1 MYIVIIFKH
10 TIIRKGVK
18 SVLVQKLVY
27 DTDIN
32 FISEIYELRIIL
44 KKKDINIGIVE
55 SVEQDNHIVKLL
67 CDDDCYNEKIKD
79 IIDLY
84 MSNVLYKIVI
94 KEYKNREMFDYITEN
109 YFFLKQ
115 DEIIEVEEKIMK
127 ILLLESFTE
136 TENYVYYMNKIN
148 NIIEKIK
155 EFLEENSEININ
167 GFIRFRMKEL
177 KSNIERVIDKVIENY
192 MVEKEY
198 KEFVKLLKYFVDIQE
213 SKIEEIDIFINEGGK
228 YIIKNKAGKDI
239 FNEFMKEIAD
249 TEIDT
254 EAKMEDI
261 IISGLITNAPR
272 KVKIYGKDNCMNKEF
287 LETIINVFEDR
298 VELG

>member
-1 MYIVIIFKH
+1 
-10 TIIRKGVK
+10 
-18 SVLVQKLVY
+18 
-27 DTDIN
+27 
-32 FISEIYELRIIL
+32 
-44 KKKDINIGIVE
+44 
-55 SVEQDNHIVKLL
+55 
-67 CDDDCYNEKIKD
+67 
-79 IIDLY
+79 

-94 KEYKNREMFDYITEN
+94 KEYKSREMFHYITEN

-115 DEIIEVEEKIMK
+115 DEIIEVEEKIMN

-136 TENYVYYMNKIN
+136 SENYVYYMNKVN
-148 NIIEKIK
+148 AIIEKIK

-177 KSNIERVIDKVIENY
+177 KSNIEMVIDKVIENY

-213 SKIEEIDIFINEGGK
+213 SKIEEINIFINEGGK
-228 YIIKNKAGKDI
+228 YLIKNSAGKDI

-249 TEIDT
+249 TKIDT
-254 EAKMEDI
+254 ESKMEDI

-272 KVKIYGKDNCMNKEF
+272 KVKIYGKENCINKEF

>member
-1 MYIVIIFKH
+1 MHIVKIFKH

-18 SVLVQKLVY
+18 SMLVLKLVY
-27 DTDIN
+27 NTNIN
-32 FISEIYELRIIL
+32 FISEIHELRTIL

-67 CDDDCYNEKIKD
+67 CDDDCYSEKIKD

-94 KEYKNREMFDYITEN
+94 KEYKSREMFDYITEN

-115 DEIIEVEEKIMK
+115 DEIIEVEEKIMN

-136 TENYVYYMNKIN
+136 SENYVYYMNKVN
-148 NIIEKIK
+148 AIIEKIK

-177 KSNIERVIDKVIENY
+177 KSNIEMVIDKVIENY

-213 SKIEEIDIFINEGGK
+213 SKIEEINIFINEGGK
-228 YIIKNKAGKDI
+228 YLIKNSAGKDI

-249 TEIDT
+249 TKIDT
-254 EAKMEDI
+254 ESKMEDI

-272 KVKIYGKDNCMNKEF
+272 KVKIYGKENCINKEF

>member
-1 MYIVIIFKH
+1 M
-10 TIIRKGVK
+10 
-18 SVLVQKLVY
+18 LVQKLVY
-27 DTDIN
+27 DTELN
-32 FISEIYELRIIL
+32 FISDIYELRNIL

-67 CDDDCYNEKIKD
+67 CDDNCYSEKVKD

-115 DEIIEVEEKIMK
+115 EEIIEVEEQIMK
-127 ILLLESFTE
+127 ILMLESFTE
-136 TENYVYYMNKIN
+136 AENYVYYMNRIN

-272 KVKIYGKDNCMNKEF
+272 KVKIYGKDNCINKEF

>member
-1 MYIVIIFKH
+1 M
-10 TIIRKGVK
+10 
-18 SVLVQKLVY
+18 LVQKLVY
-27 DTDIN
+27 DTELN
-32 FISEIYELRIIL
+32 FISDIYELRNIL

-55 SVEQDNHIVKLL
+55 SVEHDNHIVKLL
-67 CDDDCYNEKIKD
+67 CDDNCYSEKVKD

-115 DEIIEVEEKIMK
+115 EEIIEVEEQIMK
-127 ILLLESFTE
+127 ILMLESFTE
-136 TENYVYYMNKIN
+136 AENYVYYMNRIN

-272 KVKIYGKDNCMNKEF
+272 KVKIYGKDNCINKEF
-287 LETIINVFEDR
+287 LETILNVFEDR

>member
-1 MYIVIIFKH
+1 M
-10 TIIRKGVK
+10 
-18 SVLVQKLVY
+18 LVQKLVY

>member
-148 NIIEKIK
+148 DIIEKIK

>member
-1 MYIVIIFKH
+1 ML
-10 TIIRKGVK
+10 
-18 SVLVQKLVY
+18 VLKLVY
-27 DTDIN
+27 NTNIN
-32 FISEIYELRIIL
+32 FISEIHELRTIL

-67 CDDDCYNEKIKD
+67 CDDDCYSEKIKD

-94 KEYKNREMFDYITEN
+94 KEYKSREMFDYITEN

-115 DEIIEVEEKIMK
+115 DEIIEVEEKIMN
-127 ILLLESFTE
+127 ILLLESFTDS
-136 TENYVYYMNKIN
+136 ENYVYYMNKVN
-148 NIIEKIK
+148 AIIEKIK

-177 KSNIERVIDKVIENY
+177 KSNIEMVIDKVIENY

-213 SKIEEIDIFINEGGK
+213 SKIEEINIFINEGGK
-228 YIIKNKAGKDI
+228 YLIKNSAGKDI

-249 TEIDT
+249 TKIDT
-254 EAKMEDI
+254 ESKMEDI

-272 KVKIYGKDNCMNKEF
+272 KVKIYGKENCINKEF

>member
-1 MYIVIIFKH
+1 M
-10 TIIRKGVK
+10 
-18 SVLVQKLVY
+18 LVQKLVY

-115 DEIIEVEEKIMK
+115 DEIIELEEKIMK

>member
-1 MYIVIIFKH
+1 
-10 TIIRKGVK
+10 
-18 SVLVQKLVY
+18 VLVQKLVY
-27 DTDIN
+27 DTELN
-32 FISEIYELRIIL
+32 FISDIYELRNIL

-67 CDDDCYNEKIKD
+67 CDDNCYSEKVKD

-115 DEIIEVEEKIMK
+115 EEIIEVEEQIMK
-127 ILLLESFTE
+127 ILMLESFTE
-136 TENYVYYMNKIN
+136 AENYVYYMNRIN

-272 KVKIYGKDNCMNKEF
+272 KVKIYGKDNCINKEF

>member
-115 DEIIEVEEKIMK
+115 DEIIELEEKIMK